1 MASTVEISLPNGLKY
16 KQPTGLFIDNK
27 FVDATGDD
35 FTVYNPACV
44 THLCFSIIADEDK
57 EPTRKLS
64 PSRAPRKRTSTK
76 L

>member
-44 THLCFSIIADEDK
+44 THLSVPLHLC
-57 EPTRKLS
+57 
-64 PSRAPRKRTSTK
+64 
-76 L
+76 